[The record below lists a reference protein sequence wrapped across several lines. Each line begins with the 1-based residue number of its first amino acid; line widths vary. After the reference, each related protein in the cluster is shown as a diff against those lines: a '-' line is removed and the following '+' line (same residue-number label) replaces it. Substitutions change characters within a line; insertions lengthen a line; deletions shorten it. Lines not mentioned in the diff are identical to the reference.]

1 MKLINGI
8 AGATISVRDRGLA
21 YGDGVFRTF
30 PVRQGKPVWWQ
41 RQYAKLAQDCAAL
54 KIDCPSRDT
63 LASDLAL
70 LDTRDCV
77 VKIIVTRGD
86 SLRGYAPP
94 SAPVPTRVVISSPLP
109 EYPGTYATQ
118 GVKVHLCNLRLA
130 AQPALA
136 GVKHLNRLENV
147 LARAEWSDSTVAEGL
162 LCDAADNVIGGT
174 MSNLFIAKAGTLV
187 TPDLTACGVA
197 GVTRDV
203 VMALAGS
210 RAIPLQVKA
219 LSLDDLFA
227 ADEVFVVNSVIGVW
241 PVIAL
246 ERKAW
251 AAGPLAVQMQRWIAD
266 AQDV

>member
-1 MKLINGI
+1 MNLINGI
-8 AGATISVRDRGLA
+8 AGATISVRDRGFA
-21 YGDGVFRTF
+21 YGDGVYRTF
-30 PVRQGKPVWWQ
+30 PVRHGKPVWWQ

-63 LASDLAL
+63 LESDLAL
-70 LDTRDCV
+70 LDRRDCV
-77 VKIIVTRGD
+77 VKIIVTRGN
-86 SLRGYAPP
+86 SVRGYAPP
-94 SAPVPTRVVISSPLP
+94 SAPAPTRVLASSPLP
-109 EYPGTYATQ
+109 EYPGTHATQ
-118 GVKVHLCNLRLA
+118 GVKVHLCSLRLA
-130 AQPALA
+130 AQPVLA
-136 GVKHLNRLENV
+136 GIKHLNRLENV

-187 TPDLTACGVA
+187 TPNLTACGVA

-203 VMALAGS
+203 VMELAGS
-210 RAIPLQVKA
+210 HAIPLQVKE

-227 ADEVFVVNSVIGVW
+227 ADEVFIVNSVIGVW

-251 AAGPLAVQMQRWIAD
+251 AAGPIARQMQRWIAD
-266 AQDV
+266 AQDA